1 MMRMLDENFGSFVV
15 EMLAKA
21 PLQKRFTKT
30 LIEQALRRDA
40 NDDEATLLEEGKW
53 IKMSNLLKYRY
64 IQRAIEKVKS
74 PPHKNIVVW
83 CETYNA

>member
-30 LIEQALRRDA
+30 LIEQSLRRDV
-40 NDDEATLLEEGKW
+40 NDDEGILLEKGTW
-53 IKMSNLLKYRY
+53 IRMSNLIKYRY
-64 IQRAIEKVKS
+64 IQRAIDKVR
-74 PPHKNIVVW
+74 PHLIKKCFCV
-83 CETYNA
+83 